1 MKETPAENAAVLV
14 CGINSTKLTFGEW
27 WRTSPGL
34 VAIIGWCS
42 KLLRA
47 RILDSE
53 RSLIVRDAASLE
65 IPMDQLSEEVRRKVL
80 SQVEPLRQLGFGEPR
95 VMRVTDVFTNRDIV
109 LAVQLH
115 VSGKTLARTVY
126 AYPLSEAT
134 SKKKTFLVGFLS
146 ALSDGRLLCTDT
158 RRSKFLC
165 SPRILARWKRGDL
178 AARYKAHE
186 ENILQISDAAVLSL
200 TDQDIWRTC
209 DHYESTWTAFQQSRG
224 LFVPISDAEGANV
237 AAITSPE
244 EARRAGALAE
254 LVRLQTAKPRSMAGP
269 IVLVISLAVFVW
281 TGALAWSWQICATI
295 GIALLVH
302 EIGHYVAMR
311 YFKYRDLRMF
321 FIPLLGAAVTGTHHN
336 VAGWKKAVVSLMGPL
351 PGIFIGTGMAI
362 CAVVLKMPA
371 VGNAAL
377 LVIILN
383 LFNLLPILPLDGGW
397 FWNAVLFCRHRWMEA
412 GFKSLAA
419 VALMISGV
427 LSGGIWFVVGLGML
441 RGVPKTLRLGATAER
456 LRARG
461 WQPASDDMLS
471 RETAETILNELKQP
485 GKNPPAAKTAAAD
498 ALNVFEHLNARP
510 PNLLGSFGLVATYAV
525 TIVVALIGL
534 GAAVSAE
541 SGTRKKI
548 SDARKLFPHEQ
559 PPELKAEFHGEIAQ
573 LPAAGPVVDIARPSR
588 RLIATFPDANSAA
601 AAFDEIRTESGS
613 IDQALQFGQTV
624 LAVAPL
630 KNNTIARELGARLSE
645 NGGTVLDTGA
655 PLTWALFNLQFS
667 APNAEAAA
675 RLSRE
680 LQIYFSLPIG
690 LRPTAPWATDPAV
703 TPEKRAE
710 YMKAAATYARVVEAQ
725 GLSRENPEMEP
736 LMRPSVF
743 RLFQSRKA
751 SLENLQEISAKRDQ
765 LRREAVKKL
774 RASGDPTLDPQVLA
788 LALRQP
794 KKIASRSQLE
804 AIEKWHGQ
812 MRQLLTGRVDDV
824 RETSADQYVSATV
837 SVAGDRITL
846 RFMSFPYPE
855 KTLPALAH
863 YLGEMQC
870 ADVRYGFYNAEV
882 LDSRSFAALGR

>member
-1 MKETPAENAAVLV
+1 MVL
-14 CGINSTKLTFGEW
+14 
-27 WRTSPGL
+27 
-34 VAIIGWCS
+34 
-42 KLLRA
+42 
-47 RILDSE
+47 
-53 RSLIVRDAASLE
+53 DAAALE
-65 IPMDQLSEEVRRKVL
+65 ISMDELSDEVRRKVL
-80 SQVEPLRQLGFGEPR
+80 SQVEPLRQLGFGDPR

-115 VSGKTLARTVY
+115 VAGQTLARTIY

-134 SKKKTFLVGFLS
+134 SKKKTFVVGFLS

-158 RRSKFLC
+158 KRSKFIC
-165 SPRILARWKRGDL
+165 SPKILARWKRGSV
-178 AARYKAHE
+178 AARYQAHE
-186 ENILQISDAAVLSL
+186 ENIRRIGDAAVLALS
-200 TDQDIWRTC
+200 DQDIWRTC
-209 DHYESTWTAFQQSRG
+209 DYYENTWTAFQQSRG

-244 EARRAGALAE
+244 EARLAGALAE

-269 IVLVISLAVFVW
+269 IVLAISLAVFVW

-302 EIGHYVAMR
+302 EVGHYVAMR

-336 VAGWKKAVVSLMGPL
+336 VAGWKKAIVSLMGPL
-351 PGIFIGTGMAI
+351 PGIFIGAAMAI

-371 VGNAAL
+371 LGNTAL
-377 LVIILN
+377 LVILLN

-397 FWNAVLFCRHRWMEA
+397 FWNAVLFCRHRWLEA

-427 LSGGIWFVVGLGML
+427 LGGGIWFIVGLGML
-441 RGVPKTLRLGATAER
+441 RSVPKTLRLGEAAQR

-461 WQPASDDMLS
+461 WQPASDDILS
-471 RETAETILNELKQP
+471 RETAEIILNELKQP

-510 PNLLGSFGLVATYAV
+510 PNLLGSFGLVATYA
-525 TIVVALIGL
+525 TTLLVAFIGL
-534 GAAVSAE
+534 GAAISAE

-548 SDARKLFPHEQ
+548 SNARHAFPHEQ

-573 LPAAGPVVDIARPSR
+573 LPAAGPVVDIGRPSR
-588 RLIATFPDANSAA
+588 RIIATFPDANAAA
-601 AAFDEIRTESGS
+601 AAFEGIRTESGS
-613 IDQALQFGQTV
+613 IDQALHFGQTV

-630 KNNTIARELGARLSE
+630 KNNTVARELGERLSE

-655 PLTWALFNLQFS
+655 PLTLALFNLQFS
-667 APNAEAAA
+667 APDAEAAA

-680 LQIYFSLPIG
+680 LQIYFSLPVG
-690 LRPTAPWATDPAV
+690 LRPTAPWAPDLAV

-725 GLSRENPEMEP
+725 DLSRENPELEP
-736 LMRPSVF
+736 LLRPSVF
-743 RLFQSRKA
+743 RLFQSRKT
-751 SLENLQEISAKRDQ
+751 SLENSQEISAKRDQ

-774 RASGDPTLDPQVLA
+774 RASGDPTLDQRVLA

-794 KKIASRSQLE
+794 KRSASPSHLE
-804 AIEKWHGQ
+804 AIEKWHAQ
-812 MRQLLTGRVDDV
+812 MRQLLTGQAEDV
-824 RETSADQYVSATV
+824 RETSADQYVSASV
-837 SVAGDRITL
+837 SVAAERITL

-855 KTLPALAH
+855 QTVPALAR
-863 YLGEMQC
+863 YLGEMEC

-882 LDSRSFAALGR
+882 LDARRFAALGR